1 MEGEG
6 RIDRAQNF
14 QGNENPLY
22 DTMID
27 MPHICLNS

>member
-6 RIDRAQNF
+6 RTDGAQDF

-27 MPHICLNS
+27 SHIFV